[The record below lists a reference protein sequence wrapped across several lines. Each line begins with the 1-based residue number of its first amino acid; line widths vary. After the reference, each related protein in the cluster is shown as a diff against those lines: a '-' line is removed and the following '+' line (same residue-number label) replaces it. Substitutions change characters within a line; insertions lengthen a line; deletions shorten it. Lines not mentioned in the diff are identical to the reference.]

1 MHDFD
6 YDMPDNYYFG
16 GGGDFFATPPL
27 GIAVLILSIIF
38 SLILPR
44 KYAIVPFLLAGLL
57 IPLKV
62 GIVVMNLNI
71 NSYRIL
77 LLAVWIRLLSRGECY
92 GSPINLLDK
101 IVIFSTLVNSI
112 AFVLIWGQF
121 GAAVNRAG
129 FLFTSLGTYFLLRSL
144 IRNMEDVIRVIKV
157 FAAVVIVIA
166 VPMLYEHLTGN
177 NPFSL
182 LGAQE
187 LSEIRGGRV
196 RANGPFA
203 HSIIAGT
210 FGVVL
215 VPLFVGFC
223 WETARNR
230 LVGALCITASMIM
243 MIASSS
249 STPVMSLAAG
259 ILALA
264 MWQFRK
270 NMRIVRWGIV
280 AMIAG
285 LQIVMAGPI
294 WFLINHVSGL
304 LGGSGWHRSMLI
316 DNFVTYFHEWW
327 LIGTNNNPNWGW
339 SMWDVDNAYVAA
351 GLTGGLIGL
360 ILFIAIFV
368 RGYRMIGIARRAAE
382 ESGKNE
388 RLIWSV
394 GAAFFA
400 NSVAYLGIVYY
411 DQSNIAWYALL
422 AIISVIGSY
431 AAAEQRSEP
440 ALRVTEEYRPV

>member
-71 NSYRIL
+71 NSCRIL

-285 LQIVMAGPI
+285 LQIVMARPI

-351 GLTGGLIGL
+351 GLTGGLLGL

-368 RGYRMIGIARRAAE
+368 RGYRMIGIARRIAE

-388 RLIWSV
+388 RLIWSI

-431 AAAEQRSEP
+431 PKSEQLPEP
-440 ALRVTEEYRPV
+440 ALRVIEESRPV